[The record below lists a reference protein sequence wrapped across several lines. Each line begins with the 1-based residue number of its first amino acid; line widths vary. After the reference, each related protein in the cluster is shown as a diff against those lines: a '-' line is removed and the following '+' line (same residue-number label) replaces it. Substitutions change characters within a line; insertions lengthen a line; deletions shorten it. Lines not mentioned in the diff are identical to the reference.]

1 MTGGH
6 VLSACQRL
14 DVQWASV
21 LAIDPIAH
29 PPQSDQ
35 LGESIL
41 VLHIVCHIPI
51 LASDSVCAKG
61 PSYERTTMDTFRFT
75 EPGFLRSVRLFL
87 AIAGAI
93 TLIAGIVLLIWP
105 AKSAVIVTGIFA
117 SYLIIGG
124 LVYLGLAV
132 FSGRGGGWVRA
143 GHVVLGL
150 LYVVTGVVAFANLTA
165 ATVTLAII
173 VAIFI
178 GVSWIADGVV
188 ALSLMGH
195 DASRAWTLLYA
206 LLGIVAGITVLLSPL
221 YAATVLWLILG
232 VSLVALGV
240 VQLVRAFTLTQ
251 AEAVQTPDVLI

>member
-1 MTGGH
+1 MAA
-6 VLSACQRL
+6 L
-14 DVQWASV
+14 
-21 LAIDPIAH
+21 
-29 PPQSDQ
+29 
-35 LGESIL
+35 
-41 VLHIVCHIPI
+41 
-51 LASDSVCAKG
+51 
-61 PSYERTTMDTFRFT
+61 RFAD
-75 EPGFLRSVRLFL
+75 PGFLRSVRLFL
-87 AIAGAI
+87 GIAGAI
-93 TLIAGIVLLIWP
+93 TLIAGLVLLIWP

-132 FSGRGGGWVRA
+132 FSGRGGGWVRT

-150 LYVVTGVVAFANLTA
+150 LYIATGIIAFANLSA

-195 DASRAWTLLYA
+195 DASKVWTLLYA
-206 LLGIVAGITVLLSPL
+206 LLGIVAGIVVLLSPL

-232 VSLVALGV
+232 ISLVALGV
-240 VQLVRAFTLTQ
+240 VQLVRALTLKPVDSVQ
-251 AEAVQTPDVLI
+251 APDVVV